1 MLTTCHHN
9 MRYIMY
15 VIHCMKALYRF
26 ELNEIYSIAVLKIK
40 FSVKDVTIMETL
52 CVCITSSV
60 RKGNP

>member
-1 MLTTCHHN
+1 MLITCNH
-9 MRYIMY
+9 MRYITY
-15 VIHCMKALYRF
+15 IIHCMKALHRF
-26 ELNEIYSIAVLKIK
+26 ELNKIYSIAVLKIK